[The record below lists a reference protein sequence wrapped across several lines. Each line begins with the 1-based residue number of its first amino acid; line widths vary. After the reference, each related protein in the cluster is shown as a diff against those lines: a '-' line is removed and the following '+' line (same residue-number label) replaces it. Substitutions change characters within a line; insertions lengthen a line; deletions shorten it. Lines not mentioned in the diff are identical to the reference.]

1 MLWRSCGSKWDRMTS
16 RISGRSKGVQ
26 QFAEAMSG
34 NINENI
40 GHGFDVSYSFS
51 DIKISFSDIKISF
64 SSRVFFEH
72 EIWVLVSFLF
82 QSSHIHSQPN
92 LSLSHNIFSRY
103 HTVV

>member
-1 MLWRSCGSKWDRMTS
+1 MTS

-51 DIKISFSDIKISF
+51 DIKISFS
-64 SSRVFFEH
+64 SRVFFEH
-72 EIWVLVSFLF
+72 GILGSCFLF
-82 QSSHIHSQPN
+82 VPIFSYSLTAEFVSQSYYFLKVSQSSFIRHDE
-92 LSLSHNIFSRY
+92 LSK
-103 HTVV
+103 

>member
-1 MLWRSCGSKWDRMTS
+1 MTS

-40 GHGFDVSYSFS
+40 GHGFDVSY
-51 DIKISFSDIKISF
+51 SFSDIKISF